1 MKVYIL
7 LVACQRFAIWES
19 ATVVLT
25 GNKAS
30 HTFVGQPIAVAGRYV
45 KMWNEIS
52 LAVLNMLASNT
63 SLIVALETLKLDHL
77 KEKTILGLFKRHR

>member
-7 LVACQRFAIWES
+7 LVACERFAIWES

-25 GNKAS
+25 GNKVS

-45 KMWNEIS
+45 KMWSEIS
-52 LAVLNMLASNT
+52 LAVHAG
-63 SLIVALETLKLDHL
+63 LEYHTHCGPRDTK
-77 KEKTILGLFKRHR
+77 IGSFKRKKQY